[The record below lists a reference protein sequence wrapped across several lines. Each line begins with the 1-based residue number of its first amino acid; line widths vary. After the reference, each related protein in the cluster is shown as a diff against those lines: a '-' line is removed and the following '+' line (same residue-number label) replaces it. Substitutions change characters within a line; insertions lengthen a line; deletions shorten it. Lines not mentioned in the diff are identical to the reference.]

1 MTTKEVIK
9 MPNKLFRKSAVARHH
24 DDRDRVT
31 TQRRRVSFSAFRL
44 PLKYCLLSL
53 SIFFLTISF
62 AHAQVVPALST
73 VSPQGAQRGQ
83 NVEITLK
90 GQNLD
95 AATAVWFSGTGITA
109 EIRQETQQ
117 AAVLFNGAGVSGRV
131 PTDMRLVASLTIDP
145 NAPLGIQ
152 QMRIVTPYGVSNAQN
167 FVVGNLPEV
176 KEDEAIETT
185 EKSNYLELPVT
196 VSGEIASIDDQD
208 SFSFNLK
215 KDAKLICEV
224 TAQRIGSP
232 LDSYLIL
239 QDANGAEVANSGQ
252 GNGFDSLLNYTALE
266 TGKYTLHIRDIRYK
280 GGNGFRYRLS
290 IGELPYLET
299 IFPLGGQRGT
309 DNTIAVTGEN
319 LETVNAI
326 QVSIDAETPTGAQT
340 LRVQTASGLTSNPHP
355 FSIGSLAEMGESEPN
370 NAAEKA
376 NAVTAPITING
387 KINKSGDVDWFAFEI
402 KAPQLLVFEVKALR
416 LSSQL
421 DALLTLYG
429 AEKPMEAKSGEKEQV
444 LIVNDDASGADAR
457 IEWNFTKAGK
467 YSVAIRD
474 LNNQGGDAYSYRL
487 NIRPL
492 EPDFTLS
499 VVVLDSQNRP
509 SGLDS
514 PRVSRGGTFTMQ
526 VNVNRLDRL
535 RGPIRLHCP
544 TLPKTFEASPAVIEA
559 GQNKALLTVTAPWD
573 APLGL
578 MPFSVAGVCAVGNR
592 QVERTATPSPMLL
605 TVMEAPEFTLTLAEI
620 SASVTHNKTVNLHVT
635 ANRRDDFTDPI
646 TLTVVGLPPRVTAKP
661 VNIAAGKNEAVLS
674 VRAGSFERRE
684 QFSVVPVPGINYISV
699 FGTAKVD
706 TETVSQSARAI
717 PLTILEAPFIVTV
730 EPLRFSIVFPATVAT
745 NADATA
751 APQGGTVA
759 IAANPNA
766 DTESSLAGGT
776 ETPATKEAI
785 LTLTIVRQGGFTDE
799 VTLTPIDLPEG
810 FTTEAVKIPV
820 NETEVK
826 VPLKALGSLEDK
838 TYQFKFRGAAT
849 INGKPFVQ
857 DSPILNAKIIH

>member
-1 MTTKEVIK
+1 
-9 MPNKLFRKSAVARHH
+9 MPNKLFRKS
-24 DDRDRVT
+24 
-31 TQRRRVSFSAFRL
+31 RRRVGSSAFRL
-44 PLKYCLLSL
+44 PIKCCLLSL

-62 AHAQVVPALST
+62 THAQVVPALST
-73 VSPQGAQRGQ
+73 VSPQGAQHGQ

-95 AATAVWFSGTGITA
+95 TATAVWFSGTGITA
-109 EIRQETQQ
+109 EISQETQQ
-117 AAVLFNGAGVSGRV
+117 AAVLFNGDGISGRI
-131 PTDMRLVASLTIDP
+131 PTDMQLVASLTIDP

-167 FVVGNLPEV
+167 FVVGNLPEIN
-176 KEDEAIETT
+176 ENETVEET
-185 EKSNYLELPVT
+185 EMSNWLELPVT
-196 VSGEIASIDDQD
+196 VNGEIASIDDQD
-208 SFSFNLK
+208 SFSFSLK

-232 LDSYLIL
+232 LDSYLVL

-252 GNGFDSLLNYTALE
+252 GNGLDSLLNYTAPE
-266 TGKYTLHIRDIRYK
+266 AGKYTLHIRDIRYK

-309 DNTIAVTGEN
+309 DNTIAVTGAN

-326 QVSIDAETPTGAQT
+326 QVSINAETPTGEQT
-340 LRVQTASGLTSNPHP
+340 LRVKTPSGLTSNPHL
-355 FSIGSLAEMGESEPN
+355 FSIGSLAEMGETEPN
-370 NAAEKA
+370 NTVEKA
-376 NAVTAPITING
+376 NAVNAPITING
-387 KINKSGDVDWFAFEI
+387 KIDESGDVDRFTFEI
-402 KAPQLLVFEVKALR
+402 KAPQLLVFEVEALR

-429 AEKPMEAKSGEKEQV
+429 AEKQMEAATDMKAYDAAEEQV
-444 LIVNDDASGADAR
+444 LMVNDDASGADAR
-457 IEWNFTKAGK
+457 IEWNFTEAGK

-474 LNNQGGDAYSYRL
+474 LNNQGGGAYSYRL

-499 VVVLDSQNRP
+499 AVVLDSQNRP
-509 SGLDS
+509 STLDS

-526 VNVNRLDRL
+526 VNVNRLDKL
-535 RGPIRLHCP
+535 SGPIRLHCP
-544 TLPKTFEASPAVIEA
+544 TLPKTFEVSPAVVET
-559 GQNKALLTVTAPWD
+559 GQAKAVLTVTAPWD

-578 MPFSVAGVCAVGNR
+578 MPFSVAGVSAVGSR

-605 TVMEAPEFTLTLAEI
+605 TVMEAPEYTLTLAEI
-620 SASVTHNKTVNLHVT
+620 SASVTHNKAVNLHVT
-635 ANRRDDFTDPI
+635 ANRRDDFTSPI
-646 TLTVVGLPPRVTAKP
+646 TLSVVGLPPRVTAKP
-661 VNIAAGKNEAVLS
+661 VTIAEGKNEAVLS
-674 VRAGSFERRE
+674 VKAGSFERRE

-699 FGTAKVD
+699 VGTA
-706 TETVSQSARAI
+706 TINREAISQSTPAI

-730 EPLRFSIVFPATVAT
+730 EPLRFSIVFPAAVAA
-745 NADATA
+745 NEDAVPVA
-751 APQGGTVA
+751 QGGTVA
-759 IAANPNA
+759 IAANPTA
-766 DTESSLAGGT
+766 DTEKTET

-799 VTLTPIDLPEG
+799 VTLTPLDLPEG
-810 FTTEAVKIPV
+810 FTTEAVTIPV

-826 VPLKALGSLEDK
+826 VPLKVLGSLEDK
-838 TYQFKFRGAAT
+838 TYQFKFRGSAT
-849 INGKPFVQ
+849 INGKAFVQ

>member
-1 MTTKEVIK
+1 
-9 MPNKLFRKSAVARHH
+9 MPNNLFRKSW
-24 DDRDRVT
+24 
-31 TQRRRVSFSAFRL
+31 RRVSSSVSC
-44 PLKYCLLSL
+44 PPIKHCLLTFSV
-53 SIFFLTISF
+53 FFIVISF
-62 AHAQVVPALST
+62 AHAQVVPVLST
-73 VSPQGAQRGQ
+73 VSPQGAQHGQ

-95 AATAVWFSGTGITA
+95 TATAVWFSGTGITA

-131 PTDMRLVASLTIDP
+131 PTDMQLIASLTIDP

-167 FVVGNLPEV
+167 FVVGNLPEIN
-176 KEDEAIETT
+176 ENEATETA

-196 VSGEIASIDDQD
+196 VNGEITSIDDQD

-252 GNGFDSLLNYTALE
+252 GNGLDSLLNYTALE

-309 DNTIAVTGEN
+309 DSPIAVTGTN

-326 QVSIDAETPTGAQT
+326 QVSINAETPAGQQS
-340 LRVQTASGLTSNPHP
+340 LRVKTPSGLTSNPHP
-355 FSIGSLAEMGESEPN
+355 FSIGSLAEMAESEPN
-370 NAAEKA
+370 DSADKA
-376 NAVTAPITING
+376 NTVNTPITING
-387 KINKSGDVDWFAFEI
+387 KIDKLSDVDRFSFEI
-402 KAPQLLVFEVKALR
+402 KTPQFLVFEVEALR

-429 AEKPMEAKSGEKEQV
+429 AENDQV
-444 LIVNDDASGADAR
+444 LAVNDDARRSDAR
-457 IEWNFTKAGK
+457 IEQNFTQAGK
-467 YSVAIRD
+467 YSIAIRD
-474 LNNQGGDAYSYRL
+474 LNNQGGSAYSYRL

-499 VVVLDSQNRP
+499 AVVLDSQNRP

-514 PRVSRGGTFTMQ
+514 PRVSRGGTFTLQ

-535 RGPIRLHCP
+535 TGPIRLHCP
-544 TLPKTFEASPAVIEA
+544 TLPKTFEVSPAVVET
-559 GQNKALLTVTAPWD
+559 GQSKALLTVTAPWD

-578 MPFSVAGVCAVGNR
+578 MPFSVAGACAVGNR

-620 SASVTHNKTVNLHVT
+620 STSVTHNKTVNLHVT

-646 TLTVVGLPPRVTAKP
+646 TLTVVGLPPRVTAT
-661 VNIAAGKNEAVLS
+661 ACQY
-674 VRAGSFERRE
+674 RR
-684 QFSVVPVPGINYISV
+684 G
-699 FGTAKVD
+699 
-706 TETVSQSARAI
+706 
-717 PLTILEAPFIVTV
+717 
-730 EPLRFSIVFPATVAT
+730 
-745 NADATA
+745 
-751 APQGGTVA
+751 
-759 IAANPNA
+759 
-766 DTESSLAGGT
+766 
-776 ETPATKEAI
+776 
-785 LTLTIVRQGGFTDE
+785 
-799 VTLTPIDLPEG
+799 
-810 FTTEAVKIPV
+810 
-820 NETEVK
+820 
-826 VPLKALGSLEDK
+826 
-838 TYQFKFRGAAT
+838 
-849 INGKPFVQ
+849 
-857 DSPILNAKIIH
+857 

>member
-1 MTTKEVIK
+1 

-24 DDRDRVT
+24 NDHDRVT
-31 TQRRRVSFSAFRL
+31 TRRRRVSSYALCL

-62 AHAQVVPALST
+62 ARAQVVPALST
-73 VSPQGAQRGQ
+73 VSPQGAQQGQ

-95 AATAVWFSGTGITA
+95 TATAVWFSGTGITA

-131 PTDMRLVASLTIDP
+131 PTDMQLVASLTIDP
-145 NAPLGIQ
+145 DAPLGIQ

-167 FVVGNLPEV
+167 FVVGNLPEMN
-176 KEDEAIETT
+176 ENEAT
-185 EKSNYLELPVT
+185 EATGKSNWLELPVT
-196 VSGEIASIDDQD
+196 VNGEITSIDDQD

-232 LDSYLIL
+232 LDSYLVL
-239 QDANGAEVANSGQ
+239 QDANGTEIANSGQ
-252 GNGFDSLLNYTALE
+252 GNGLDSLLNYTALE
-266 TGKYTLHIRDIRYK
+266 AGEYTLRIRDIRYK
-280 GGNGFRYRLS
+280 GGKGFRYRLS
-290 IGELPYLET
+290 VGELPYLET
-299 IFPLGGQRGT
+299 IFPLGGRRGT
-309 DNTIAVTGEN
+309 DNTIAVTGAN
-319 LETVNAI
+319 LQAVNAI
-326 QVSIDAETPTGAQT
+326 QVSIDAETPTGEQT
-340 LRVQTASGLTSNPHP
+340 LRVKTASGLTSNPHP
-355 FSIGSLAEMGESEPN
+355 FAIGSLAEIGESEPN
-370 NAAEKA
+370 DTAEKA
-376 NAVTAPITING
+376 NAVNAPMTING
-387 KINKSGDVDWFAFEI
+387 KIDKSGDVDRFAFEI
-402 KAPQLLVFEVKALR
+402 KAPQLLVFQVEALR

-429 AEKPMEAKSGEKEQV
+429 AEKQMEAATDMEPEKEQV
-444 LIVNDDASGADAR
+444 LMVNDDASGSDAR
-457 IEWNFTKAGK
+457 IEWNFAKAGK

-499 VVVLDSQNRP
+499 AVVLDSQNRP

-544 TLPKTFEASPAVIEA
+544 TLPKTFEASPAVVEA

-578 MPFSVAGVCAVGNR
+578 MPFSVAGICAVGNR
-592 QVERTATPSPMLL
+592 QVERTATPAPMLL

-635 ANRRDDFTDPI
+635 ANRRDDFTGPI
-646 TLTVVGLPPRVTAKP
+646 TLTVVGLPPRVTAAP
-661 VNIAAGKNEAVLS
+661 VNIAEGKNKAVLS

-706 TETVSQSARAI
+706 RDTVSQSTPAI

-730 EPLRFSIVFPATVAT
+730 EPLRFSIVFPATVAAK
-745 NADATA
+745 ADAIA
-751 APQGGTVA
+751 APQAETVA
-759 IAANPNA
+759 IAANPTA
-766 DTESSLAGGT
+766 DTDSSLEEET

-799 VTLTPIDLPEG
+799 VTLTPLDLPEG
-810 FTTEAVKIPV
+810 FTTEAVTIPV

-826 VPLKALGSLEDK
+826 VPLKVLGSLEDK

-849 INGKPFVQ
+849 INGKAFVQ

>member
-1 MTTKEVIK
+1 
-9 MPNKLFRKSAVARHH
+9 MPNKLFRKFW
-24 DDRDRVT
+24 
-31 TQRRRVSFSAFRL
+31 RRVGSSVSRL
-44 PLKYCLLSL
+44 PIKHCLLTFSV
-53 SIFFLTISF
+53 FFIVISF
-62 AHAQVVPALST
+62 AQAQVVPALST
-73 VSPQGAQRGQ
+73 VSPQGAQQGQ
-83 NVEITLK
+83 NVEVILK

-95 AATAVWFSGTGITA
+95 TATAVWFSGTGITA

-131 PTDMRLVASLTIDP
+131 PTDIQLIASLTIDP

-167 FVVGNLPEV
+167 FVVGNLPEIN
-176 KEDEAIETT
+176 ENEATEAA

-196 VSGEIASIDDQD
+196 VNGEITSIDDQD

-215 KDAKLICEV
+215 KDAKLVCEV

-252 GNGFDSLLNYTALE
+252 GNGLDSLLNYTALE

-309 DNTIAVTGEN
+309 ENTIAVTGAN

-326 QVSIDAETPTGAQT
+326 QVSIAAETPPGEQT
-340 LRVQTASGLTSNPHP
+340 LRVKTTSGLTSNPHP

-370 NAAEKA
+370 NTAEKA
-376 NAVTAPITING
+376 NAVNAPITING
-387 KINKSGDVDWFAFEI
+387 KIDKSGDVDRFAFEI
-402 KAPQLLVFEVKALR
+402 KAPQLLVFEVEALR

-429 AEKPMEAKSGEKEQV
+429 AEKQMETAADMEVSKSTEKEQV
-444 LIVNDDASGADAR
+444 LMVNDDASGADAR
-457 IEWNFTKAGK
+457 IEWNFTEAGK

-474 LNNQGGDAYSYRL
+474 LNNQGGDAYAYRL
-487 NIRPL
+487 NIRSL
-492 EPDFTLS
+492 EPGFTLS
-499 VVVLDSQNRP
+499 AVVLDSQNRP

-514 PRVSRGGTFTMQ
+514 PRVSRGGTFTLQ
-526 VNVNRLDRL
+526 VNVNRFDRL
-535 RGPIRLHCP
+535 SGPIRLHCP
-544 TLPKTFEASPAVIEA
+544 TLPKTFEVSPAVVEI

-592 QVERTATPSPMLL
+592 QVERTTPSPMLL

-620 SASVTHNKTVNLHVT
+620 STSVTHNKTVNLHVT

-661 VNIAAGKNEAVLS
+661 VNIAEGKNEAVLS

-706 TETVSQSARAI
+706 TETVSQSTPAI

-730 EPLRFSIVFPATVAT
+730 EPLRFSIVFPATVAA
-745 NADATA
+745 NPDATA
-751 APQGGTVA
+751 VSQGGTVA

-766 DTESSLAGGT
+766 DTESPLAEET
-776 ETPATKEAI
+776 EPPATKEAI

-810 FTTEAVKIPV
+810 FTTEAVTIPV

-826 VPLKALGSLEDK
+826 VPLTALGSLADK

>member
-1 MTTKEVIK
+1 
-9 MPNKLFRKSAVARHH
+9 MPNTLFRKHRRQVKALL
-24 DDRDRVT
+24 RD
-31 TQRRRVSFSAFRL
+31 
-44 PLKYCLLSL
+44 LLTKQFFL
-53 SIFFLTISF
+53 VIAIFFLTISF

-73 VSPQGAQRGQ
+73 VSPQGAQQGQ

-95 AATAVWFSGTGITA
+95 TATAVWFSGTGITA

-117 AAVLFNGAGVSGRV
+117 AAVLFNGAGISGRV
-131 PTDMRLVASLTIDP
+131 PTDMQLVASLTIDP

-176 KEDEAIETT
+176 KEDEATEKA
-185 EKSNYLELPVT
+185 EKSNWLELPVT
-196 VSGEIASIDDQD
+196 VNGEIASIDDQD

-239 QDANGAEVANSGQ
+239 QDANGTEVANSGQ
-252 GNGFDSLLNYTALE
+252 GNGLDSLLNYTALE

-309 DNTIAVTGEN
+309 DNSIAVTGAN

-326 QVSIDAETPTGAQT
+326 QVSINAETPTGEQT
-340 LRVQTASGLTSNPHP
+340 LRVKTASGLTSNPHP

-370 NAAEKA
+370 NAVEKA

-387 KINKSGDVDWFAFEI
+387 KINKSGDVDRFAFEI
-402 KAPQLLVFEVKALR
+402 KEPQLLVFEVEALT

-429 AEKPMEAKSGEKEQV
+429 AEKQMEAKSAEKEQV
-444 LIVNDDASGADAR
+444 LMVNDDASGADAR
-457 IEWNFTKAGK
+457 IEWNFTEAGK

-474 LNNQGGDAYSYRL
+474 LNNQGGEAYSYRL

-492 EPDFTLS
+492 EPNFTLS
-499 VVVLDSQNRP
+499 AVVLDSQNRP

-535 RGPIRLHCP
+535 RGPIRLYCP
-544 TLPKTFEASPAVIEA
+544 TLPKTFEVSPAVVET

-578 MPFSVAGVCAVGNR
+578 MSFSVAGVCAVGNR

-620 SASVTHNKTVNLHVT
+620 STSVTHNKTVNLHVT

-646 TLTVVGLPPRVTAKP
+646 TLTVVGLPPRVTARP
-661 VNIAAGKNEAVLS
+661 VNIAEGKNEAVLS

-706 TETVSQSARAI
+706 TETVSQSTPAI

-730 EPLRFSIVFPATVAT
+730 EPLRFSIVFPATVAA

-751 APQGGTVA
+751 VPQGSTVA

-766 DTESSLAGGT
+766 DTEPSPGA
-776 ETPATKEAI
+776 ETDPPVTKEAM

-799 VTLTPIDLPEG
+799 VTLTPLNLPEG
-810 FTTEAVKIPV
+810 FTTETVTIPV

-826 VPLKALGSLEDK
+826 VPLTALGSLEDK
-838 TYQFKFRGAAT
+838 TYQFKFRGSAT
-849 INGKPFVQ
+849 INNKPFVQ

>member
-1 MTTKEVIK
+1 
-9 MPNKLFRKSAVARHH
+9 MPNTLFQKSRRQVNTPLCYLLRK
-24 DDRDRVT
+24 
-31 TQRRRVSFSAFRL
+31 QSFLVIA
-44 PLKYCLLSL
+44 
-53 SIFFLTISF
+53 IFFLTISF

-73 VSPQGAQRGQ
+73 VSPQGAQQGQ
-83 NVEITLK
+83 NVDIALK

-95 AATAVWFSGTGITA
+95 TATAVWFSGTGITA

-131 PTDMRLVASLTIDP
+131 PTDMQLIASLTIDP

-176 KEDEAIETT
+176 KENEATEDT

-196 VSGEIASIDDQD
+196 VNGDIASIDDQD
-208 SFSFNLK
+208 SFSFDLK
-215 KDAKLICEV
+215 KDVKLICEV

-232 LDSYLIL
+232 LDSYLVL

-252 GNGFDSLLNYTALE
+252 GNGLDSLLNYTALE

-309 DNTIAVTGEN
+309 DNTIAVTGAN

-326 QVSIDAETPTGAQT
+326 QVSINAETPTGEQT
-340 LRVQTASGLTSNPHP
+340 LRVKTASGLTSNSHP
-355 FSIGSLAEMGESEPN
+355 FSIGSLAETGESEPN
-370 NAAEKA
+370 NTTEKA
-376 NAVTAPITING
+376 NAVNAPITING
-387 KINKSGDVDWFAFEI
+387 KIDKSGDVDRFAFEI
-402 KAPQLLVFEVKALR
+402 KAPQLLVFEVEALR

-429 AEKPMEAKSGEKEQV
+429 VEKQMEAKSVEKEQV
-444 LIVNDDASGADAR
+444 LMVNDDASGADAR
-457 IEWNFTKAGK
+457 IEWNFTEAGK

-499 VVVLDSQNRP
+499 AVVLDSQNRP

-526 VNVNRLDRL
+526 VNVSRRDRL

-544 TLPKTFEASPAVIEA
+544 TLPKTFEVSPAVIEA
-559 GQNKALLTVTAPWD
+559 GQNKALLTVTAPWN

-620 SASVTHNKTVNLHVT
+620 STSVIHNKTVNLHVT
-635 ANRRDDFTDPI
+635 ANRRDDFTGPI
-646 TLTVVGLPPRVTAKP
+646 TLTVAGLPPRVTAKP
-661 VNIAAGKNEAVLS
+661 VNIAEGKNEAVLS

-706 TETVSQSARAI
+706 TETVSQSTTAI

-730 EPLRFSIVFPATVAT
+730 EPLRFSIVFPATGAAS
-745 NADATA
+745 ADATA
-751 APQGGTVA
+751 VPQGGTVA

-766 DTESSLAGGT
+766 DTEPSLAA
-776 ETPATKEAI
+776 ETDPPATKEAI

-799 VTLTPIDLPEG
+799 VTLTPLDLPDG
-810 FTTEAVKIPV
+810 FTTETVTIPV

-826 VPLKALGSLEDK
+826 VPLTVLGSLEDK

>member
-1 MTTKEVIK
+1 
-9 MPNKLFRKSAVARHH
+9 MPNTLFRKY
-24 DDRDRVT
+24 
-31 TQRRRVSFSAFRL
+31 RREDWKIGRLEDWSHPAFQPSSL
-44 PLKYCLLSL
+44 PAFLVIA
-53 SIFFLTISF
+53 IFLLTINF

-73 VSPQGAQRGQ
+73 VSPQGAQQGQ
-83 NVEITLK
+83 NVAITLK

-95 AATAVWFSGTGITA
+95 TATAVWFSGTGITA

-117 AAVLFNGAGVSGRV
+117 AAVLFNGAGVSGRI
-131 PTDMRLVASLTIDP
+131 PTDMQLVAALTIDP

-167 FVVGNLPEV
+167 FVVGNLPEINENEAA
-176 KEDEAIETT
+176 EDT
-185 EKSNYLELPVT
+185 EKSNWLALPVT
-196 VSGEIASIDDQD
+196 VNGEITSIDDQD
-208 SFSFNLK
+208 TFSFNLK

-239 QDANGAEVANSGQ
+239 QDANGIEVASSGQ
-252 GNGFDSLLNYTALE
+252 GNGLDSLLNYTALE

-280 GGNGFRYRLS
+280 GGKGFRYRLS

-309 DNTIAVTGEN
+309 DNTIAVTGAN

-326 QVSIDAETPTGAQT
+326 QISIGAETPTGEQT
-340 LRVQTASGLTSNPHP
+340 LRVKTASGLTSNSHP
-355 FSIGSLAEMGESEPN
+355 FSIGSLAETGESEPN
-370 NAAEKA
+370 NTAEKA

-387 KINKSGDVDWFAFEI
+387 KIDKSGDVDRFAFEI
-402 KAPQLLVFEVKALR
+402 KAPQLLVFEVEALR

-429 AEKPMEAKSGEKEQV
+429 AEKQMEAATDMEVSESPKKEQV
-444 LIVNDDASGADAR
+444 LMVNDDASGSDAR
-457 IEWNFTKAGK
+457 IEWNFTEAGK

-499 VVVLDSQNRP
+499 AVVLDSQNRP

-526 VNVNRLDRL
+526 VNVNRLDKL
-535 RGPIRLHCP
+535 TGPIRLHCP
-544 TLPKTFEASPAVIEA
+544 TLPKTFEVSPSVVET
-559 GQNKALLTVTAPWD
+559 GQNKALLTVTAPWN

-578 MPFSVAGVCAVGNR
+578 MPFSVTGVCAVGNR
-592 QVERTATPSPMLL
+592 QVERTAIPSPMLL
-605 TVMEAPEFTLTLAEI
+605 TVMEAPEYTLTLAEI
-620 SASVTHNKTVNLHVT
+620 STSVTHNKTVNLHVT
-635 ANRRDDFTDPI
+635 ANRRDDFVGPI
-646 TLTVVGLPPRVTAKP
+646 TLTVVGLPPRVTATP
-661 VNIAAGKNEAVLS
+661 VNIAAGENEAVLS
-674 VRAGSFERRE
+674 VKAGSFERRE

-706 TETVSQSARAI
+706 RETVSQSTPAI

-730 EPLRFSIVFPATVAT
+730 EPLRFSIVFPATITAKT
-745 NADATA
+745 DATPV
-751 APQGGTVA
+751 PQGGTVA
-759 IAANPNA
+759 IAANPTA
-766 DTESSLAGGT
+766 DTEPTLGAET

-799 VTLTPIDLPEG
+799 VTLTPLDLPDG
-810 FTTEAVKIPV
+810 FTTEAVTIPV

-826 VPLKALGSLEDK
+826 VPLKVLGSLEDK
-838 TYQFKFRGAAT
+838 TYQFKFRGSAM
-849 INGKPFVQ
+849 INGKEFVQ
-857 DSPILNAKIIH
+857 DSPILNTKIIH

>member
-1 MTTKEVIK
+1 
-9 MPNKLFRKSAVARHH
+9 MPNKLFRKPAVARHH
-24 DDRDRVT
+24 EDPDRVT
-31 TQRRRVSFSAFRL
+31 PQRWQVSASAFHL
-44 PLKYCLLSL
+44 PFTYWLLAL

-73 VSPQGAQRGQ
+73 VSPQGAQQGQ
-83 NVEITLK
+83 NVKITLK

-95 AATAVWFSGTGITA
+95 TATAVWFSGTGITA

-131 PTDMRLVASLTIDP
+131 PTDMQLVASLTIDP
-145 NAPLGIQ
+145 DAPLGIQ
-152 QMRIVTPYGVSNAQN
+152 QMRIVTPYGISNAQN
-167 FVVGNLPEV
+167 FVVGNLPEIN
-176 KEDEAIETT
+176 ENEATEKT

-196 VSGEIASIDDQD
+196 VNGEITSIDDQD

-232 LDSYLIL
+232 LDSYLTL
-239 QDANGAEVANSGQ
+239 QDAKGAEVANSGQ
-252 GNGFDSLLNYTALE
+252 GNGLDSLLNYTAPE

-309 DNTIAVTGEN
+309 DNTIAVTGAN
-319 LETVNAI
+319 LETVSAI
-326 QVSIDAETPTGAQT
+326 QVSIGAETPPGEQT
-340 LRVQTASGLTSNPHP
+340 LRVKTASGLTSNPHP
-355 FSIGSLAEMGESEPN
+355 FSIGSLAEIRESEPN
-370 NAAEKA
+370 NTVEKA
-376 NAVTAPITING
+376 NAVNAPITING
-387 KINKSGDVDWFAFEI
+387 KIDKSGDVDRFAFEI
-402 KAPQLLVFEVKALR
+402 KAPQLLVFEVEALR
-416 LSSQL
+416 LASQL

-429 AEKPMEAKSGEKEQV
+429 AEKQMEAKSAEKEQV
-444 LIVNDDASGADAR
+444 LMVNDDARGSDAR
-457 IEWNFTKAGK
+457 IEWNFTEAGK

-474 LNNQGGDAYSYRL
+474 LNNQGGDAYAYRL

-492 EPDFTLS
+492 EPDFALS
-499 VVVLDSQNRP
+499 AVVLDSQNRP

-544 TLPKTFEASPAVIEA
+544 TLPKTFDVSPAVVET

-578 MPFSVAGVCAVGNR
+578 MSFSVAGVCAVGNR
-592 QVERTATPSPMLL
+592 QVERTTTPSPMLL
-605 TVMEAPEFTLTLAEI
+605 TVMETPEFTLTLAEI
-620 SASVTHNKTVNLHVT
+620 STSVTHNKTVNLHVT

-646 TLTVVGLPPRVTAKP
+646 TLTVVGLPPRVTARP
-661 VNIAAGKNEAVLS
+661 VNIAEGKNDAVLS
-674 VRAGSFERRE
+674 VKAGSFERRE

-706 TETVSQSARAI
+706 TETVSQSTPAI

-730 EPLRFSIVFPATVAT
+730 EPLRFSIVFPATVAAKEDT
-745 NADATA
+745 TPVA
-751 APQGGTVA
+751 QGGIVA
-759 IAANPNA
+759 IAANPNT
-766 DTESSLAGGT
+766 DTESSLAA
-776 ETPATKEAI
+776 ETDPPLTKEAI

-799 VTLTPIDLPEG
+799 VTLTPIDLPDG
-810 FTTEAVKIPV
+810 FTTEAVTIPV

-826 VPLKALGSLEDK
+826 VPLTALASLEDK
-838 TYQFKFRGAAT
+838 TYQFKFRGSAT
-849 INGKPFVQ
+849 INGKVFVQ